1 MSNTVLTMGAVA
13 EETRLAFHTGARPSA
28 VGSYWSR
35 GLRVYLVDDSLDPP
49 VADLIETPDDVFVC
63 LGRSIP
69 ADYRDAFTVALIARW
84 ARGFDARH
92 GLTAAGAR

>member
-13 EETRLAFHTGARPSA
+13 EETRLAFHAGARPSA

-35 GLRVYLVDDSLDPP
+35 GLRVYLVDDSFDALI
-49 VADLIETPDDVFVC
+49 ADLIEAPDDVFVC

-69 ADYRDAFTVALIARW
+69 AEYRDAFTAALIARW
-84 ARGFDARH
+84 AREFDVRH